1 MTEQE
6 YQAELYELRQQQ
18 QAADDDVRRAYWA
31 YKADPMSA
39 TLAAALDNAYHRQK
53 SIVIRIELLSQ
64 QWEGGA

>member
-31 YKADPMSA
+31 YKANPTSP
-39 TLAAALDNAYHRQK
+39 TLAAAPGQCVPSAKRP
-53 SIVIRIELLSQ
+53 S
-64 QWEGGA
+64 